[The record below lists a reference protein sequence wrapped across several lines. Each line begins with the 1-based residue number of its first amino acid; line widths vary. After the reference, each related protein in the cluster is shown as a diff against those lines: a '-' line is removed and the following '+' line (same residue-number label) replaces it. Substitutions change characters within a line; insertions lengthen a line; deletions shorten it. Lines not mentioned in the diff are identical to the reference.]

1 MTRRDIIA
9 GLLLGIALGGCA
21 SSEPLQSCG
30 WVYSVGVTPVG
41 RDIHPLTVDAVDG
54 DGVVA
59 REMRPLAPGSHELKV
74 YEQIKDSRLAV
85 NARNRG
91 ESQILKVEVAEGQI
105 YYLGAQFLPDKRYS
119 ARNDYWQPVVWKQE
133 ARACP

>member
-1 MTRRDIIA
+1 MNQGQIIA
-9 GLLLGIALGGCA
+9 GLLLGTALAGCA
-21 SSEPLQSCG
+21 STEPLQSCG
-30 WVYSVGVTPVG
+30 WIYSVGVTPVG
-41 RDIHPLTVDAVDG
+41 RDIHPLTVEAIDG
-54 DGVVA
+54 NNVNERD
-59 REMRPLAPGSHELKV
+59 MRSLAPGSHELKV

-91 ESQILKVEVAEGQI
+91 ESQILKVEVAEGQL

-119 ARNDYWQPVVWKQE
+119 GQNDYWQPVVWKQE